1 MTERPDIF
9 LQHLFEATFEAVSAD
24 RCLPAHL
31 PAPPNGRTI
40 VVGAG
45 KASAALAKVLEASWV
60 GPLSGAVVVPYGHKA
75 DCQSIDVLEASHPV
89 PDEAGQRAANHI
101 LQLVSHL
108 TEEDLVIALISGGG
122 SALLSLPAPGITLAD
137 KQLVNR
143 SLLRSGVGIAEIN
156 TVRRALSVIKG
167 GRLAAAAHPA
177 RVVTLV
183 VSDVAGDDPA
193 IVASG
198 PTLPP
203 PESAFSA
210 TQILADYKIEIPDSV
225 QQHLDKN
232 IPDIS
237 RTALFDEDSVTVIA
251 RARDGLQAAAAEA
264 ERQGWEALVLGD
276 DIAGEAKDIAADHA
290 RQALAAARFRHSRS
304 PPLVMLSSGEV
315 TVTLGG
321 SQGDGGPN
329 SEYLL
334 ALGLALN
341 RDPKI
346 WALACDTDGI
356 DGNSQNA
363 GGYLTP
369 YSVSGAS
376 EMGLDPTGLLTA
388 HRSATF
394 FETLGHTIVTGPT
407 LTNVNDFRAIAI
419 CAGAH

>member
-1 MTERPDIF
+1 MTERPDKF
-9 LQHLFEATFEAVSAD
+9 LQQLFETAIDAVSAEH
-24 RCLPAHL
+24 CLSEHL
-31 PAPPNGRTI
+31 PPPPKGRTI

-45 KASAALAKVLEASWV
+45 KASAAMAKVLEANWT
-60 GPLSGAVVVPYGHKA
+60 GPLSGAVVVPYGHTAK
-75 DCQSIDVLEASHPV
+75 CQSMDVLEANHPV

-122 SALLSLPAPGITLAD
+122 SALLSLPAPGITLGD
-137 KQLVNR
+137 KQQVNQA
-143 SLLRSGVGIAEIN
+143 LLRSGAAIGEIN

-167 GRLAAAAHPA
+167 GRLAAFAHPA
-177 RVVTLV
+177 RIVTLV
-183 VSDVAGDDPA
+183 VSDVVGDDPA

-203 PESAFSA
+203 PESGITAA
-210 TQILADYKIEIPDSV
+210 EILTDYKIGLPESV

-237 RTALFDEDSVTVIA
+237 RTAAFEKDSVTVIA

-264 ERQGWEALVLGD
+264 ERQGWEAVILGD
-276 DIAGEAKDIAADHA
+276 DISGEAKDVAADHA
-290 RQALAAARFRHSRS
+290 QQALEAARFRDTRS
-304 PPLVMLSSGEV
+304 PPLVLLSGGEV

-356 DGNSQNA
+356 DGNSRNA